1 MASVI
6 RIWRRHAPSGGGWF
20 GTRLGDHVRV
30 RWFRWYLLYPRMCI
44 AAAGYAV
51 MAIFA
56 FGYGLA
62 WLIGMPIAH
71 AVVAGVVAAA
81 PVIIAVIGERVTGI
95 KAFGV
100 QLNLTEVAAPM
111 AGDNRAVAAD
121 LSEVMGQGI
130 DTSVVDSSSS
140 SPGLSGP
147 MDELVRKKSKLVQI
161 DLRNNAYWWPTR
173 LFLVAALAQDYTDV
187 EALVFVRSRGEQIF
201 VGIAAPR
208 DVRRRLARTFSSS
221 NYESAYRRARRGT
234 ASATAD
240 AGDAIAAIIDKWP
253 AAIGEFVS
261 ESTADTVSSSA
272 LQRWMQDDLDI
283 QSVPSGPLTP
293 HQRFRIVSRPRRYTA
308 LTTGERL
315 DQVVDRNEVVAA
327 AQMERRFGTTTGGDV
342 TLDDGVRPA

>member
-1 MASVI
+1 
-6 RIWRRHAPSGGGWF
+6 
-20 GTRLGDHVRV
+20 
-30 RWFRWYLLYPRMCI
+30 MCI

-51 MAIFA
+51 MLIFA

-100 QLNLTEVAAPM
+100 QLNLTEVTAPM

-140 SPGLSGP
+140 SPGLSRP
-147 MDELVRKKSKLVQI
+147 MDELVRRKSKLVQI
-161 DLRNNAYWWPTR
+161 DLRNDAYWWPTR

-187 EALVFVRSRGEQIF
+187 EALVFVRSREQIF

-208 DVRRRLARTFSSS
+208 DVRRRLHRTFSSS

-234 ASATAD
+234 ASATTD
-240 AGDAIAAIIDKWP
+240 RGDAIAAIIDKWP
-253 AAIGEFVS
+253 AAIGELGS
-261 ESTADTVSSSA
+261 ESTGATVSSSA
-272 LQRWMQDDLDI
+272 LQRWMQDDLDV

-308 LTTGERL
+308 LTTGDRL

-327 AQMERRFGTTTGGDV
+327 AQMDRRFGTTTGKDA
-342 TLDDGVRPA
+342 TLDDRVRPA

>member
-1 MASVI
+1 M
-6 RIWRRHAPSGGGWF
+6 
-20 GTRLGDHVRV
+20 RLGDHVRV
-30 RWFRWYLLYPRMCI
+30 RWFRWFLLYPRMCI

-71 AVVAGVVAAA
+71 AVIAGVVAAA

-100 QLNLTEVAAPM
+100 ELNLTEVAAPM
-111 AGDNRAVAAD
+111 AGDNRAVATD
-121 LSEVMGQGI
+121 LSDVMGQGQTPI
-130 DTSVVDSSSS
+130 NTSVVDSSSS
-140 SPGLSGP
+140 APGLSSP
-147 MDELVRKKSKLVQI
+147 MEELVRKKSKLLQI
-161 DLRNNAYWWPTR
+161 DLRNDAYWWPTR

-187 EALVFVRSRGEQIF
+187 EALVFVRSRGGQIF

-253 AAIGEFVS
+253 AAIGGFVN
-261 ESTADTVSSSA
+261 ESNADTVSSSA

-293 HQRFRIVSRPRRYTA
+293 HQRFRIVSQPRRYIA

-315 DQVVDRNEVVAA
+315 DQVVDRDEVVTA
-327 AQMERRFGTTTGGDV
+327 AQMERRFGTTTGGDA